1 MLAAEKSTIPFVIA
15 IDNEVEEISQRI
27 LEELENATSTDL
39 SDATYAKTIL
49 HLSDINYTKQMLKQ
63 VESTTYEDKNEVGK
77 RAIIKVLLLSTW
89 LQRLYFIIRSS
100 IMGLISGIVTAL
112 IILFFGTINVVGGIF
127 IGIFVF
133 VFSLVITRLFDTQ
146 LIKATKKIVETM
158 TNHRAVRDFIM
169 NHF

>member
-1 MLAAEKSTIPFVIA
+1 MANEINTTPFISA

-27 LEELENATSTDL
+27 LEELESATSTDL
-39 SDATYAKTIL
+39 SDATYAKMIL
-49 HLSDINYTKQMLKQ
+49 NLSDINYTKHILKQ
-63 VESTTYEDKNEVGK
+63 VESVASEDKNEIGK
-77 RAIIKVLLLSTW
+77 RAIIQVLLLSTW

-100 IMGLISGIVTAL
+100 IMGLISGVVTAL
-112 IILFFGTINVVGGIF
+112 IILFYGTINVIGGIF

-158 TNHRAVRDFIM
+158 TNHRTVRDFIM